1 MSNFT
6 LQLNHEPNRIS
17 VLQLTDSHLFAE
29 ESTSLLGVRTA
40 SSFKAVLS
48 SILNQEISFDF
59 VVVTGDISQD
69 YSLNSYQR
77 FAHMISVLKSPVFF
91 VPGNHD
97 DGPLMYRVFGD
108 MGVPT
113 ERSMICGNWHFIFL
127 NSEVYSV
134 PHGWVEKSELNFL
147 KSSYEEHPDLNTVV
161 LVHHLPRLVNSR
173 WLDTQTMHN
182 QDEFNNFIATLPNVK
197 LVLCGHVH
205 QEIDEVVGRTRYI
218 ASPSTSIQFEPLS
231 HDFAL
236 DSQAPGWRY
245 LQFAPDGQI
254 DTQVYRLPQGS
265 FTPDV
270 GVSGY

>member
-1 MSNFT
+1 
-6 LQLNHEPNRIS
+6 
-17 VLQLTDSHLFAE
+17 
-29 ESTSLLGVRTA
+29 
-40 SSFKAVLS
+40 
-48 SILNQEISFDF
+48 
-59 VVVTGDISQD
+59 
-69 YSLNSYQR
+69 
-77 FAHMISVLKSPVFF
+77 
-91 VPGNHD
+91 
-97 DGPLMYRVFGD
+97 
-108 MGVPT
+108 
-113 ERSMICGNWHFIFL
+113 
-127 NSEVYSV
+127 
-134 PHGWVEKSELNFL
+134 
-147 KSSYEEHPDLNTVV
+147 
-161 LVHHLPRLVNSR
+161 
-173 WLDTQTMHN
+173 MHN